1 MHPVNSVANI
11 KMRATPIIS
20 LRTTLQSI
28 KSIQRFSI
36 QRFGVQL
43 SLPVFAHTIQ
53 RFIFKF
59 CAQPWAW
66 VTSTIALLI
75 GLPTFVVLS
84 SLFIPQPELWS
95 HLGETVLPRY
105 LQNSLWLSLGVSVG
119 TSLLGVST
127 AWLVSMCQFP
137 GRRFFEWGLLLPLA
151 APAYLLAYIY
161 TDWLE
166 YFGPVQTTLRQWGGW
181 ESANDYWF
189 PPIRSLGGAIVLFS
203 LVLYP
208 YIYLITKVAFA
219 EQGRK
224 TLEASRS
231 LGRSPWQSFFAV
243 ALPLARP
250 AWMAGLALVLME
262 TLNDFGTVQY
272 FGVETFTT
280 GIYRT
285 WFGLGER
292 VGATQLAA
300 MLLLGILSLL
310 LMERWGRRQSQ
321 YFQTDAPQ
329 SFSPHL
335 LRGGRALLAIVTC
348 SLPILL
354 GLLLPG
360 TLLVLLTVDN
370 WERSVN
376 AKFWDLIGH
385 SLTLAIV
392 TGLLAVIL
400 GLILGYGV
408 RLNPQR
414 VVRGSVR
421 LVGMGYAIPGAVI
434 AVGLLLPVS
443 WLDQGLDLLQKG
455 IKNPFLLSGT
465 AIVLVVGYL
474 VRFLP
479 VALGA
484 IESSLARISPS
495 LDQAARSLGHNPLQ
509 TLLRVH
515 VPLLRGGLLTAM
527 MLVFVDVMKELPATI
542 VLRPFNFDTLAIRVY
557 QYASD
562 ERLAEA
568 AAPALTILLV
578 GLLPVI
584 GLSWQII
591 VGQQQRS
598 SAQG

>member
-474 VRFLP
+474 VRFLS

>member
-1 MHPVNSVANI
+1 M
-11 KMRATPIIS
+11 
-20 LRTTLQSI
+20 
-28 KSIQRFSI
+28 
-36 QRFGVQL
+36 
-43 SLPVFAHTIQ
+43 
-53 RFIFKF
+53 
-59 CAQPWAW
+59 
-66 VTSTIALLI
+66 
-75 GLPTFVVLS
+75 
-84 SLFIPQPELWS
+84 
-95 HLGETVLPRY
+95 
-105 LQNSLWLSLGVSVG
+105 
-119 TSLLGVST
+119 
-127 AWLVSMCQFP
+127 
-137 GRRFFEWGLLLPLA
+137 
-151 APAYLLAYIY
+151 
-161 TDWLE
+161 
-166 YFGPVQTTLRQWGGW
+166 
-181 ESANDYWF
+181 
-189 PPIRSLGGAIVLFS
+189 
-203 LVLYP
+203 
-208 YIYLITKVAFA
+208 
-219 EQGRK
+219 
-224 TLEASRS
+224 
-231 LGRSPWQSFFAV
+231 
-243 ALPLARP
+243 
-250 AWMAGLALVLME
+250 
-262 TLNDFGTVQY
+262 
-272 FGVETFTT
+272 
-280 GIYRT
+280 
-285 WFGLGER
+285 
-292 VGATQLAA
+292 
-300 MLLLGILSLL
+300 
-310 LMERWGRRQSQ
+310 
-321 YFQTDAPQ
+321 
-329 SFSPHL
+329 
-335 LRGGRALLAIVTC
+335 
-348 SLPILL
+348 
-354 GLLLPG
+354 
-360 TLLVLLTVDN
+360 
-370 WERSVN
+370 
-376 AKFWDLIGH
+376 
-385 SLTLAIV
+385 
-392 TGLLAVIL
+392 
-400 GLILGYGV
+400 

>member
-1 MHPVNSVANI
+1 
-11 KMRATPIIS
+11 
-20 LRTTLQSI
+20 
-28 KSIQRFSI
+28 
-36 QRFGVQL
+36 
-43 SLPVFAHTIQ
+43 
-53 RFIFKF
+53 
-59 CAQPWAW
+59 
-66 VTSTIALLI
+66 
-75 GLPTFVVLS
+75 
-84 SLFIPQPELWS
+84 
-95 HLGETVLPRY
+95 
-105 LQNSLWLSLGVSVG
+105 
-119 TSLLGVST
+119 
-127 AWLVSMCQFP
+127 
-137 GRRFFEWGLLLPLA
+137 
-151 APAYLLAYIY
+151 
-161 TDWLE
+161 
-166 YFGPVQTTLRQWGGW
+166 VQTTLRQWGGW

-474 VRFLP
+474 VRFLS

>member
-1 MHPVNSVANI
+1 MRSTNSIAVL
-11 KMRATPIIS
+11 KTR
-20 LRTTLQSI
+20 LQEAL
-28 KSIQRFSI
+28 RFS
-36 QRFGVQL
+36 L
-43 SLPVFAHTIQ
+43 
-53 RFIFKF
+53 KF
-59 CAQPWAW
+59 CSQPWGW
-66 VTSTIALLI
+66 ITSTIALGI
-75 GLPTFVVLS
+75 ALPILVVLS
-84 SLFIPQPELWS
+84 SIFIPQPELWS
-95 HLGETVLPRY
+95 HLAATVLPRY
-105 LQNSLWLSLGVSVG
+105 LANSFWLSLGVS
-119 TSLLGVST
+119 LGASVLGIST

-166 YFGPVQTTLRQWGGW
+166 YFGPVQRTLRQWGGW
-181 ESANDYWF
+181 SSVNDYWF
-189 PPIRSLGGAIVLFS
+189 PPVRSLGGAIVLFS

-219 EQGRK
+219 EQGSK

-231 LGRSPWQSFFAV
+231 LGRTPWQSFFAV

-262 TLNDFGTVQY
+262 TLNDFGTVQF

-292 VGATQLAA
+292 LGATQLAA
-300 MLLLGILSLL
+300 VLLLGILSLL
-310 LMERWGRRQSQ
+310 LLELWGRWQSQ
-321 YFQTDAPQ
+321 YYHTDRPQ
-329 SFSPHL
+329 SFAPYRLQPLQS
-335 LRGGRALLAIVTC
+335 LLAIVTC
-348 SLPILL
+348 GLPIVL
-354 GLLLPG
+354 GLVVPG
-360 TLLVLLTVDN
+360 ILLVLLTVEN
-370 WERSVN
+370 WDRSVN
-376 AKFWDLIGH
+376 AQFWDLIGN
-385 SLTLAIV
+385 SLVLALL
-392 TGLLAVIL
+392 TGLFAVIL

-414 VVRGSVR
+414 LVRGSVR

-443 WLDQGLDLLQKG
+443 WLDRSLELLQQG
-455 IKNPFLLSGT
+455 VQNPFFLSGT
-465 AIVLVVGYL
+465 AIVLVVAYL
-474 VRFLP
+474 VRFLA

-484 IESSLARISPS
+484 IESSLARISPN
-495 LDQAARSLGHNPLQ
+495 LDQAARSLGLSPLK

-542 VLRPFNFDTLAIRVY
+542 VLRPFNFDTLAVRVY

-568 AAPALTILLV
+568 AAPSLTILLV

-584 GLSWQII
+584 ALSWQII
-591 VGQQQRS
+591 ISQQQRS
-598 SAQG
+598 TPEEG

>member
-1 MHPVNSVANI
+1 MRSTNSIAVL
-11 KMRATPIIS
+11 KTR
-20 LRTTLQSI
+20 LQEAL
-28 KSIQRFSI
+28 RFS
-36 QRFGVQL
+36 L
-43 SLPVFAHTIQ
+43 
-53 RFIFKF
+53 KF
-59 CAQPWAW
+59 CSQPWGW
-66 VTSTIALLI
+66 ITSTIALGI
-75 GLPTFVVLS
+75 ALPILVVLS
-84 SLFIPQPELWS
+84 SIFIPQPELWS
-95 HLGETVLPRY
+95 HLAATVLPRY
-105 LQNSLWLSLGVSVG
+105 LANSFWLSLGVS
-119 TSLLGVST
+119 LGASVLGIST

-166 YFGPVQTTLRQWGGW
+166 YFGPVQRTLRQWGGW
-181 ESANDYWF
+181 SSVNDYWF
-189 PPIRSLGGAIVLFS
+189 PPVRSLGGAIVLFS

-219 EQGRK
+219 EQGSK

-231 LGRSPWQSFFAV
+231 LGRTPWQSFFAV

-262 TLNDFGTVQY
+262 TLNDFGTVQF

-292 VGATQLAA
+292 LGATQLAA
-300 MLLLGILSLL
+300 VLLLGILSLL
-310 LMERWGRRQSQ
+310 LLELWGRRQSQ
-321 YFQTDAPQ
+321 YYHTDRPQ
-329 SFSPHL
+329 SFAPYRLQPLQS
-335 LRGGRALLAIVTC
+335 LLAIVTC
-348 SLPILL
+348 GLPIVL
-354 GLLLPG
+354 GLVVPG
-360 TLLVLLTVDN
+360 ILLVLLTVEN
-370 WERSVN
+370 WDRSVN
-376 AKFWDLIGH
+376 AQFWDLIGN
-385 SLTLAIV
+385 SLVLALL
-392 TGLLAVIL
+392 TGLFAVIL

-414 VVRGSVR
+414 LVRGSVR

-443 WLDQGLDLLQKG
+443 WLDRSLELLQQG
-455 IKNPFLLSGT
+455 VQNPFFLSGT
-465 AIVLVVGYL
+465 AIVLVVAYL
-474 VRFLP
+474 VRFLA

-484 IESSLARISPS
+484 IESSLARISPN
-495 LDQAARSLGHNPLQ
+495 LDQAARSLGLSPLK

-542 VLRPFNFDTLAIRVY
+542 VLRPFNFDTLAVRVY

-584 GLSWQII
+584 ALSWQII
-591 VGQQQRS
+591 ISQQQRS
-598 SAQG
+598 TPEEG

>member
-1 MHPVNSVANI
+1 MRSTNSIAVL
-11 KMRATPIIS
+11 KTR
-20 LRTTLQSI
+20 LQEAL
-28 KSIQRFSI
+28 RFS
-36 QRFGVQL
+36 L
-43 SLPVFAHTIQ
+43 
-53 RFIFKF
+53 KF
-59 CAQPWAW
+59 CSQPWGW
-66 VTSTIALLI
+66 ITSTIALGI
-75 GLPTFVVLS
+75 ALPILVVLS
-84 SLFIPQPELWS
+84 SIFIPQPELWS
-95 HLGETVLPRY
+95 HLAATVLPRY
-105 LQNSLWLSLGVSVG
+105 LANSFWLSLGVS
-119 TSLLGVST
+119 LGASVLGIST

-166 YFGPVQTTLRQWGGW
+166 YFGPVQRTLRQWGGW
-181 ESANDYWF
+181 SSVNDYWF
-189 PPIRSLGGAIVLFS
+189 PPVRSLGGAIVLFS

-219 EQGRK
+219 EQGSK

-231 LGRSPWQSFFAV
+231 LGRTPWQSFFAV

-262 TLNDFGTVQY
+262 TLNDFGTVQF

-292 VGATQLAA
+292 LGATQLAA
-300 MLLLGILSLL
+300 VLLLGILSLL
-310 LMERWGRRQSQ
+310 LLELWGRRQSQ
-321 YFQTDAPQ
+321 YYHTDRPQ
-329 SFSPHL
+329 SFAPYRLQPLQS
-335 LRGGRALLAIVTC
+335 LLAIVTC
-348 SLPILL
+348 GLPIVL
-354 GLLLPG
+354 GLVVPG
-360 TLLVLLTVDN
+360 ILLVLLTVEN
-370 WERSVN
+370 WDRSVN
-376 AKFWDLIGH
+376 AQFWDLIGN
-385 SLTLAIV
+385 SLVLALL
-392 TGLLAVIL
+392 TGLFAVIL

-414 VVRGSVR
+414 LVRGSVR

-443 WLDQGLDLLQKG
+443 WLDRSLELLQQG
-455 IKNPFLLSGT
+455 VQNPFFLSGT
-465 AIVLVVGYL
+465 AIVLVVAYL
-474 VRFLP
+474 VRFLA

-484 IESSLARISPS
+484 IESSLARISPN
-495 LDQAARSLGHNPLQ
+495 LDQAARSLGLSPLK

-527 MLVFVDVMKELPATI
+527 TLVFVDVMKELPATI
-542 VLRPFNFDTLAIRVY
+542 VLRPFNFDTLAVRVY

-584 GLSWQII
+584 ALSWQII
-591 VGQQQRS
+591 ISQQQRS
-598 SAQG
+598 TPEEG

>member
-1 MHPVNSVANI
+1 
-11 KMRATPIIS
+11 MRATNFIAM
-20 LRTTLQSI
+20 RAALQHI
-28 KSIQRFSI
+28 KSLYLQGGFQAFRQFIFKFI
-36 QRFGVQL
+36 YTFI
-43 SLPVFAHTIQ
+43 FK
-53 RFIFKF
+53 FIFKF

-66 VTSTIALLI
+66 VTSTIALFI
-75 GLPTFVVLS
+75 GLPIFVVLS

-95 HLGETVLPRY
+95 HLRETVLPRY
-105 LQNSLWLSLGVSVG
+105 LQNSLALSLGVSVG
-119 TSLLGVST
+119 TSVLGVST

-166 YFGPVQTTLRQWGGW
+166 YFGPVQTTIRQWGGW
-181 ESANDYWF
+181 ENASDYWF
-189 PPIRSLGGAIVLFS
+189 PPVRSLGGAIVLFS

-231 LGRSPWQSFFAV
+231 LGRTPWQSFFAV

-292 VGATQLAA
+292 LGATQLAA

-310 LMERWGRRQSQ
+310 LIERWGRRQSQ

-329 SFSPHL
+329 SFSPYL
-335 LRGGRALLAIVTC
+335 LRGGQALLAIVTC
-348 SLPILL
+348 GLPIAL

-376 AKFWDLIGH
+376 AKFWDLIGN

-434 AVGLLLPVS
+434 AVGVLLPVS
-443 WLDQGLDLLQKG
+443 WLDQGLDVLQKG

-474 VRFLP
+474 VRFLS

-484 IESSLARISPS
+484 IESSLARISPN
-495 LDQAARSLGHNPLQ
+495 LDQASRSLGYNPLQ

-515 VPLLRGGLLTAM
+515 VPLLRGGLLTAI

-578 GLLPVI
+578 GLVPVI
-584 GLSWQII
+584 VLSWQII
-591 VGQQQRS
+591 LGQQERS
-598 SAQG
+598 ASQDLV